1 MSCESRDTCTL
12 AHYVLF
18 MCNVIPYSATSL
30 TVAGMELH
38 RGAVV
43 CVKPPCDDAFPEFS
57 EVKYV
62 LVPDGHKSLLVK
74 KLYTSTYS
82 NHFSAYIVEATL
94 NWSIVSVADL
104 ALHQVF
110 YRYQLGDVSYIP
122 VKSCHHVELCV

>member
-1 MSCESRDTCTL
+1 
-12 AHYVLF
+12 

-43 CVKPPCDDAFPEFS
+43 CVKPPCDDDFPEFC
-57 EVKYV
+57 EVEYV

-82 NHFSAYIVEATL
+82 HHFNAYTVKPTF
-94 NWSIVSVADL
+94 NYSIVSVADL

-110 YRYQLGDVSYIP
+110 YRYKLGDTSYIP

>member
-1 MSCESRDTCTL
+1 M
-12 AHYVLF
+12 YVLF

-30 TVAGMELH
+30 TVAGMEVH

-43 CVKPPCDDAFPEFS
+43 CVKPPCDNAFPEFS

-82 NHFSAYIVEATL
+82 NHFSAYIVETTL
-94 NWSIVSVADL
+94 HWNIVSVADL
-104 ALHQVF
+104 GL
-110 YRYQLGDVSYIP
+110 L
-122 VKSCHHVELCV
+122 